1 MINRYMDI
9 YIDISKP
16 CRRMIS
22 DPRPLQSLFAGNAV
36 FVFILDFIL
45 FFVQTYSRRYL
56 FLGQISNFYF
66 CAISAPAIF
75 TRFLTNLQLSGQGVF
90 SGCHYGAM
98 DSRRRQV
105 PFFLLWKTHHIF
117 FASLTVDARQTEIN
131 RTFSLLTLLDRL
143 KRDIF
148 SPFLISKPWVQERE
162 SPTPVRRSANTT
174 KSGVSKTSRWR
185 SIEKRKGRKK
195 QKKCLTPKK
204 RKKNYEK

>member
-1 MINRYMDI
+1 
-9 YIDISKP
+9 
-16 CRRMIS
+16 MIS

-131 RTFSLLTLLDRL
+131 RTFSLLTLRQIIARHFFSISNL
-143 KRDIF
+143 KTLG
-148 SPFLISKPWVQERE
+148 SGERE
-162 SPTPVRRSANTT
+162 SPACEEISKHN
-174 KSGVSKTSRWR
+174 KEWGVKDF
-185 SIEKRKGRKK
+185 KMAF
-195 QKKCLTPKK
+195 
-204 RKKNYEK
+204 N